1 MRNRFMKS
9 SNSLLVAALGAV
21 LSLGAWSQT
30 GPASSDAATSKV
42 ASGPATNFDSAVSDD
57 TSAMIEPAYT
67 QSEEHSAVSAR
78 RDGLWLSTA
87 DGKTQLHVHGYIQAD
102 DRMFTSSTHG
112 EELDTFLF
120 RRIRP
125 LFEGTLFN
133 AVDFRFMPDFGQG
146 IQQIQEAFVEEKTFN
161 FAKLRLG
168 KFKEPIGL
176 EVLRSD
182 RELMFAERSLAS
194 DLVPLRYLGAQLS
207 GSVLSDSIAYEGGF
221 FQGSSD
227 GSNGIF
233 SQWTSSHEAVARLFL
248 RPFAATPVGLL
259 HQLGFGVAGSAGD
272 QEGTIAGLKT
282 VGQTTFFKYSSKTV
296 ADGQHNRLS
305 PQGYY
310 YAGPFGVLGEYVI
323 SSQEVLNKKYTGRL
337 NNQAWEM
344 TGTIMLTGEKNSYA
358 GVRPRNASEHVTG
371 WRRFG
376 AVELVARYSQL
387 TIDNDAFSHFA
398 SVSSSARVAKEQGI
412 GLNWYLNRYVKLV
425 TDFEHTNF
433 TMAAGNTTPLHAEN
447 VLMNRI
453 QLAF

>member
-1 MRNRFMKS
+1 MKS
-9 SNSLLVAALGAV
+9 RNALLVTAVIAALSVGAR
-21 LSLGAWSQT
+21 SQT
-30 GPASSDAATSKV
+30 GPAPSDAR
-42 ASGPATNFDSAVSDD
+42 TNVVSSALVTGSDHAVSDD
-57 TSAMIEPAYT
+57 ASAMIEAAYT
-67 QSEEHSAVSAR
+67 QSEQHPAVSAQK
-78 RDGLWLSTA
+78 DGLWFSTA
-87 DGKTQLHVHGYIQAD
+87 DGATQLHVHGYIQAD

-112 EELDTFLF
+112 EQVDAFLF

-146 IQQIQEAFVEEKTFN
+146 VQQIQEAFLEEKTFS
-161 FAKLRLG
+161 FAKLRVG

-182 RELMFAERSLAS
+182 RELIFAERSLAS

-207 GSVLSDSIAYEGGF
+207 GSVLSDSIAYQGGF

-233 SQWTSSHEAVARLFL
+233 TQWTSSHEAVARLFL
-248 RPFAATPVGLL
+248 RPFAATPVNLL
-259 HQLGFGVAGSAGD
+259 HQFGFGVAGSAGD
-272 QEGTIAGLKT
+272 QEGAIAGLKT

-305 PQGYY
+305 PQAYY
-310 YAGPFGVLGEYVI
+310 YVGPFGVLGEYVA
-323 SSQEVLNKKYTGRL
+323 SSQEVLNKKYIGRV
-337 NNQAWEM
+337 NNQAWE
-344 TGTIMLTGEKNSYA
+344 TTASFMLTGEKNSYA

-376 AVELVARYSQL
+376 AVELAARYSQL
-387 TIDNDAFSHFA
+387 AIDGDAFSHFA
-398 SVSSSARVAKEQGI
+398 SVSSSARLAKEQGI

-433 TMAAGNTTPLHAEN
+433 TMAPGNTTPLHAEN